1 MPRGDGPFKVL
12 AKINDNT
19 YKIDLPGEYNVSN
32 TFNVSDLSLDNELTA
47 LRPKASEEGG
57 NDEDIQAQAQVQ
69 TPIEESLQGLG
80 GPMTRARAKKLE
92 ESLQQV
98 VAIVFEVGDRF

>member
-1 MPRGDGPFKVL
+1 MYV
-12 AKINDNT
+12 
-19 YKIDLPGEYNVSN
+19 
-32 TFNVSDLSLDNELTA
+32 
-47 LRPKASEEGG
+47 
-57 NDEDIQAQAQVQ
+57 DEDIQAQAQVQ

-98 VAIVFEVGDRF
+98 VAIVFEAATNKKDFEAIKIQNILIIEGQ